1 MADIKTNLRE
11 LSVAITLGMLKRD
24 DGIAEKTNLYK
35 PKKFL
40 EEARSVIYNSI
51 NSATTLLIGESQP
64 EYNQE
69 CRDIIDNG
77 YKLAKKIFENPEFNI
92 KKDDKIEWLGFQ
104 TQKGD
109 PIDIKIGDYGFSLK
123 EDSFILKNM
132 GLYSLLNYLTGGN
145 YQRGL
150 HIFSTF
156 ANAEYDAWFCYTWSF
171 LSVWLDKKN
180 KWELIKGNNKSV
192 ITKEGS
198 YIVLQFNSDVS
209 KVPIEIKTNSEYM
222 RYTTSKTREKTFS
235 KWINEIIYDDPTYLK
250 YKKHCSEVAGVKVRT
265 LIKDNFNPNHVY
277 EFFQIYDKPYYYAKS
292 TKAET
297 TILKV
302 PSKSDFNDVIE
313 FVDCEY
319 SVPASQLNI
328 ITTFRNKKT
337 NKQLQFRNEC
347 RFSHGQFNGTPEAKM
362 YVVSDTPLT
371 DLYEPL

>member
-11 LSVAITLGMLKRD
+11 LSVATTLGMLKRD
-24 DGIAEKTNLYK
+24 DGVAEKANLYK
-35 PKKFL
+35 SKKFV
-40 EEARSVIYNSI
+40 EEANSVIYNSI
-51 NSATTLLIGESQP
+51 ASANNLLLGESQP

-77 YKLAKKIFENPEFNI
+77 YKLAKKIFENPAFDI
-92 KKDDKIEWLGFQ
+92 KKDDKIEWLGFH

-109 PIDIKIGDYGFSLK
+109 PIDIKIGKYGFSLK
-123 EDSFILKNM
+123 EESFILRNM
-132 GLYSLLNYLTGGN
+132 GLYSLLNNLTGSN

-150 HIFSTF
+150 HVFSTF
-156 ANAEYDAWFCYTWSF
+156 ALAEYDAWFEYTWNY
-171 LSVWLDKKN
+171 LVQWLENKT
-180 KWELIKGNNKSV
+180 KWELIKGCDKSV

-198 YIVLQFNSDVS
+198 YIILKFNSEVS
-209 KVPIEIKTNSEYM
+209 RVPLGIKTNNEYM
-222 RYTTSKTREKTFS
+222 SYTTSKTREKVFS
-235 KWINEIIYDDPTYLK
+235 KWINKIIYDDSTYLK
-250 YKKHCSEVAGVKVRT
+250 YKKHCSEVAGIKVRT
-265 LIKDNFNPNHVY
+265 LIKENFNPKHVY
-277 EFFQIYDKPYYYAKS
+277 EFFQIYETPYYYAKS
-292 TKAET
+292 TKNET
-297 TILKV
+297 TILRV
-302 PSKSDFNDVIE
+302 PGKSDFSDVIE

-371 DLYEPL
+371 ELYEPI